1 MKRIFMVTVICCF
14 VLGASLSVGQTASR
28 QSSKKSS
35 CNVGDT
41 AFVCPKGFKPL
52 PVESEQKFSLLFRKE
67 YGLGL
72 FVASPESGFDEQK
85 FMSDVTKTILVKI
98 FPKELQSF
106 AWKPLR
112 FSGAVSKFEVGGGMA
127 QGFNGTLS
135 VLVKYRHLKFKDK
148 DILVGYV
155 AEFGRGAEAKESFER
170 GLGGD
175 SMPACNASVEVI
187 YSITGEKIDENN
199 PPCTLVAPAG

>member
-1 MKRIFMVTVICCF
+1 MKRICMATVICCF
-14 VLGASLSVGQTASR
+14 VFGASLSFGQSASR
-28 QSSKKSS
+28 QRSKKSS
-35 CNVGDT
+35 CNVGDIT
-41 AFVCPKGFKPL
+41 FVCPKGFKPL
-52 PVESEQKFSLLFRKE
+52 PVESDRKFSLLFRKE

-72 FVASPESGFDEQK
+72 FVALPESGFDEQK
-85 FMSDVTKTILVKI
+85 FMSDVTKTTLAQI
-98 FPKELQSF
+98 FPKESQAF
-106 AWKPLR
+106 AWKPLN
-112 FSGAVSKFEVGGGMA
+112 FSDSVSKYEVGGGMA
-127 QGFNGTLS
+127 QGFNGALS

-187 YSITGEKIDENN
+187 YAITGEKVDENN
-199 PPCTLVAPAG
+199 PPCTLVVPVG